1 MTSEDLEFGTPEP
14 LPPTRAPVILP
25 WMVSALA
32 ILALGVVAV
41 YAKKLLDDQSARAF
55 QATRMADEYGARA
68 SKLEADQKDARRQA
82 MTSSEKADELR
93 ASNAALG
100 DQLKNKDAA
109 LAHLQERH
117 QKLVSDLRSAN
128 RTSKGKALNKR
139 IDTLLARD
147 AAAEVVPATPAT
159 TPTTASR
166 SRARGKRAP

>member
-25 WMVSALA
+25 WMVAALA

-93 ASNAALG
+93 ASNAALA
-100 DQLKNKDAA
+100 DQLKDKDAA
-109 LAHLQERH
+109 LAHLHERH

>member
-1 MTSEDLEFGTPEP
+1 MSDDLDFGTPEP

-25 WMVSALA
+25 WMVAALA
-32 ILALGVVAV
+32 VLALGMVAV
-41 YAKKLLDDQSARAF
+41 YAKKLLDDQGARAF
-55 QATRMADEYGARA
+55 QATRMADEYVARV

-93 ASNAALG
+93 ASNSALA
-100 DQLKNKDAA
+100 DQVKDKSAA

-128 RTSKGKALNKR
+128 RTTKGKALNKR
-139 IDTLLARD
+139 IDALLAKD
-147 AAAEVVPATPAT
+147 AAAETVPATPAT

-166 SRARGKRAP
+166 SRARGKRSP